1 MARVTLTVISFLIG
15 IIMVAASVVVASAQ
29 DTPVEG
35 VLLFNGRD
43 GKGMSQPIPVGVFQ
57 VSGKQLGSNEA
68 SVKVGKE
75 YFIRFCAEKDGT
87 GKCEE
92 FGEGT
97 HNLASIDF
105 SFIRVWKGSPTPS
118 AVSAPAAAA
127 NPTAPPAG
135 TPPPLIVFEQLHWLG
150 RSQGFA
156 PGMYRSFR
164 GEFGKLNDN
173 QARSIIV
180 AKGYRVRLCSDEGL
194 NYRGAGDCEVHE
206 EGRHNLRFSN
216 AISFIEVTDLTG
228 SAPDDEKLPVT
239 LYEDASQAGKMQGFD
254 IGTFAASQGQFR
266 KIGDD
271 TASSI
276 AVKDGYRASVCSDEP
291 KAGGEPSTCE
301 EFGPGRKNLKNKK
314 AASYLKVWK
323 DSK

>member
-1 MARVTLTVISFLIG
+1 MSRTGLSILCLFIGGVLIATSGLVTF
-15 IIMVAASVVVASAQ
+15 AQ
-29 DTPVEG
+29 GTPEG
-35 VLLFNGRD
+35 VLLFNGAD

-57 VSGKQLGSNEA
+57 VSGKQLGSTQV
-68 SVKVGKE
+68 SVKVSSG
-75 YFIRFCAEKDGT
+75 YVIRFCSEANGT

-97 HNLASIDF
+97 HNLTSIDF
-105 SFIRVWKGSPTPS
+105 TFIKVWKGSPTPTGVSSQPIPS
-118 AVSAPAAAA
+118 AV
-127 NPTAPPAG
+127 TPPAG

-180 AKGYRVRLCSDEGL
+180 AKGYKVRLCSDEGM

-206 EGRHNLRFSN
+206 EGRHDLRFSN
-216 AISFIEVTDLTG
+216 AISFIEVTDLT
-228 SAPDDEKLPVT
+228 SNAPDDEKLPVT

-254 IGTFAASQGQFR
+254 IGTFLASQGQFR
-266 KIGDD
+266 KLGNDQ
-271 TASSI
+271 ASSI
-276 AVKDGYRASVCSDEP
+276 VVRDGYRASVCSDEP
-291 KAGGEPSTCE
+291 SSGAEPAACE

-323 DSK
+323 ESK